1 LSPRIHPVG
10 HRGVEPRATALSERP
25 LHRLGS
31 GQREVEVPTLY
42 GLTAAH
48 RHSKPAPAPAGHL
61 PLRQWTSDVRHRSWR
76 IAEVPPPNA
85 CAPTRVRAGGCSSAA
100 SLSTADGPGVEPAPF
115 HSANLPSRLRAD
127 SHRRKPALQAGTLL
141 LGHGAV
147 SARGGIRTLTSVRTP
162 VSETGASSIPPP
174 AHFPGPAGDPLTR
187 PRRCRPVSTR

>member
-1 LSPRIHPVG
+1 MPLHQRGIGRRDLSPRIHPVG

-61 PLRQWTSDVRHRSWR
+61 PLRQWTSNVRHRSWR

-100 SLSTADGPGVEPAPF
+100 SLSTADGPGVEPGKD
-115 HSANLPSRLRAD
+115 SRPSLRFPTGHLAAR
-127 SHRRKPALQAGTLL
+127 STILARKVLGSNQRTTL
-141 LGHGAV
+141 AV
-147 SARGGIRTLTSVRTP
+147 TSVQQTDAFPLGQPSIETP
-162 VSETGASSIPPP
+162 GGLAPP
-174 AHFPGPAGDPLTR
+174 
-187 PRRCRPVSTR
+187 